1 MTQERGSRL
10 PRCILAAIFSLVPV
24 ILSAQQQEPIAPFV
38 VDLRGS
44 LGRHK
49 EDASVATDLG
59 VTTANLP
66 TRTLGFS
73 GGVHFYPLHLGVVTF
88 GFGGHMVITRGSET
102 LQPDETT
109 GITEPSPTVLRRF
122 RTIDPEV
129 SLNFGHRNGWSY
141 ISGGLGRSVLVV
153 ERQDLPSTNHPGRQ
167 TVHYGA
173 GARWFT
179 NHHIALSLDFRW
191 YSVAAQEATATSIAQ
206 PHTTLL
212 VFSGG
217 IGLR

>member
-73 GGVHFYPLHLGVVTF
+73 GGVHFYPLHLGLITF

-102 LQPDETT
+102 LQPDEKT
-109 GITEPSPTVLRRF
+109 GITEPTPTVLRRF

-153 ERQDLPSTNHPGRQ
+153 ERQDLPSANQPSLQ
-167 TVHYGA
+167 TIHYGA
-173 GARWFT
+173 GARWFPS
-179 NHHIALSLDFRW
+179 HHIALSLDFRW

-217 IGLR
+217 IGVR